1 MKSTGSLLCRLENIS
16 FSYRSR
22 QADQSGQMNDGQQN
36 RGEEQV
42 LRDIDMDIYRG
53 EMILLAGPSG
63 GGKST
68 LMQILNGIIPAH
80 TKGSLSGRLTW
91 YPKEGEAFEIS
102 SLKPASRAALIGTV
116 MQNADDQILY
126 DKTED
131 EIAFVLENLAV
142 PTAEMPL
149 RIDAALEKV
158 DLKRGLQTMTLSG
171 GQKQRLVTAVTLA
184 MGQELVILDEPL
196 ANLDVA
202 GAISLLKTLKQL
214 TAAGHSVILI
224 EHRMD
229 LLLSFIDRR
238 FWLADGRLQE
248 LSQQQLADL
257 QDMTMTQQSPAASA
271 QSGEVCLELEA
282 ASMAVRHKTI
292 LQPIDFCLR
301 RGERWLVVGDNGGGK
316 STFLSLLS
324 GVVKP
329 TAGRLHSRY
338 PKRHHFGRV
347 GMILQNPSY
356 QLCMPT
362 VWEEVDL
369 NSRSSELS
377 RRLLAHFELDELTQR
392 HPHSLSEGQKRRL
405 GIAAVLAAEPEVL
418 LLDEPTVGLDPKSLD
433 RLLSALEIFCDRQ
446 RLAMVTI
453 THDERCAAWMGDR
466 VLWISLGRHRSGSM
480 ELFREYKEEGK
491 KLC

>member
-1 MKSTGSLLCRLENIS
+1 MRSTGSLLCRLKNIS
-16 FSYRSR
+16 FSYQNR
-22 QADQSGQMNDGQQN
+22 QADQSGQTNGGQQN
-36 RGEEQV
+36 RREEQV
-42 LRDIDMDIYRG
+42 LRDIDMEIYRG

-80 TKGSLSGRLTW
+80 TKGSFSGQLTW
-91 YPKEGEAFEIS
+91 YPSEGEA
-102 SLKPASRAALIGTV
+102 LTVTDMKPAARAALIGTV

-158 DLKRGLQTMTLSG
+158 DLERGLQTMTLSG

-184 MGQELVILDEPL
+184 MEQELVILDEPL

-214 TAAGHSVILI
+214 TAVGHSVILI

-248 LSQQQLADL
+248 LSQQQLVQL
-257 QDMTMTQQSPAASA
+257 QDMTMTRQTPAVSTET
-271 QSGEVCLELEA
+271 GEVCLELKEA
-282 ASMAVRHKTI
+282 SFAVRQRTI
-292 LQPIDFCLR
+292 LEPIDFCLR
-301 RGERWLVVGDNGGGK
+301 SGERWLVVGDNGGGK
-316 STFLSLLS
+316 STFLHLLS
-324 GVVKP
+324 GVLKP
-329 TAGRLHSRY
+329 TAGRFYSRY
-338 PKRHHFGRV
+338 PRRQHFGRV

-362 VWEEVDL
+362 VWEEVNL
-369 NSRSSELS
+369 NSHSDELS
-377 RRLLAHFELDELTQR
+377 RRLLAHFELEELIQR

-433 RLLSALEIFCDRQ
+433 RLLSAIEMFCDRQ
-446 RLAMVTI
+446 HLAMVTI
-453 THDERCAAWMGDR
+453 THDERCSAWMGDR
-466 VLWISLGRHRSGSM
+466 VLWISRGSHRCGGM

>member
-1 MKSTGSLLCRLENIS
+1 MESSKSLLCQLEAIS
-16 FSYRSR
+16 FSYQGR
-22 QADQSGQMNDGQQN
+22 Q
-36 RGEEQV
+36 EQV
-42 LRDIDMDIYRG
+42 LRDINMEIHRG

-68 LMQILNGIIPAH
+68 LLQVLNGIIPAH
-80 TKGSLSGRLTW
+80 VKGNLSGALTW
-91 YPKEGEAFEIS
+91 YPKQGEEFTITA
-102 SLKPASRAALIGTV
+102 LKPAARAALIGTV

-142 PTAEMPL
+142 LPAEMPG

-158 DLKRGLQTMTLSG
+158 DLQRGLQTMTLSG

-202 GAISLLKTLKQL
+202 GAIGLLKTLKQL
-214 TAAGHSVILI
+214 TAEGRSVVLI

-229 LLLSFIDRR
+229 LLPGFIDRR
-238 FWLADGRLQE
+238 FWLADGQLRE
-248 LSQQQLADL
+248 LSQQQLEQL
-257 QDMTMTQQSPAASA
+257 QNMVMTTRTPRGSASG
-271 QSGEVCLELEA
+271 GEVCLELEA
-282 ASMAVRHKTI
+282 AAFAVRQRQI
-292 LQPIDFCLR
+292 LEPLDFCLR
-301 RGERWLVVGDNGGGK
+301 SGERWLVVGDNGGGK
-316 STFLSLLS
+316 STFLSLLA
-324 GVVKP
+324 GGLKP
-329 TAGRLHSRY
+329 TKGRYRSRY
-338 PKRHHFGRV
+338 PKRQHFGRV

-362 VWEEVDL
+362 VWEEVNL
-369 NSRSSELS
+369 NSRNSELAE
-377 RRLLAHFELDELTQR
+377 RLLAHFELEELTQR

-405 GIAAVLAAEPEVL
+405 GIAAVLAGEPEVL

-446 RLAMVTI
+446 KLAMVTI

-466 VLWISLGRHRSGSM
+466 VLWISRGRHRSGGM

-491 KLC
+491 SIC